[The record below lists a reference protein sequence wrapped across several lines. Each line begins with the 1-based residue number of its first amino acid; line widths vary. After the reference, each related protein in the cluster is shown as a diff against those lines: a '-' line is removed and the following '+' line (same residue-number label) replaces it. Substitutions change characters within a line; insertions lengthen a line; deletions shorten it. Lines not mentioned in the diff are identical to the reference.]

1 MVEGGDMGRLGGK
14 VRVLLVWMWRC
25 IRWVC
30 VCVCFW
36 GWFAFFFASLLCFSF
51 TVFFMRMKEGRW
63 ERGYIV
69 RYICMKGMFI
79 GFDIRLVWHG
89 IEFDICVGTFV
100 LGLFGYELIGR
111 E

>member
-1 MVEGGDMGRLGGK
+1 MYVSAFGGGLLFLLRL
-14 VRVLLVWMWRC
+14 C
-25 IRWVC
+25 
-30 VCVCFW
+30 
-36 GWFAFFFASLLCFSF
+36 FAFLSW
-51 TVFFMRMKEGRW
+51 FFMRMKEGRW

-69 RYICMKGMFI
+69 RYVCMKGMFI

-89 IEFDICVGTFV
+89 IEFDICVGMFV